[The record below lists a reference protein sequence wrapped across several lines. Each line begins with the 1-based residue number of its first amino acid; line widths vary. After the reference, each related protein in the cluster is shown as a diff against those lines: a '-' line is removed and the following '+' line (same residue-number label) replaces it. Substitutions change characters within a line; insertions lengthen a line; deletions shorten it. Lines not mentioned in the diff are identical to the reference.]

1 MGTRSW
7 FLLAFVG
14 ACSFDRSGVGGSSGT
29 VDAPPNAIDAMV
41 VPDAK
46 PADKDNDGVPD
57 AKDNCPN
64 VANPL
69 QRDHDADGLG
79 DICDNCPHLANP
91 IQEDNDE
98 DSVGD
103 LCDPHPAI
111 SGDRIAMFDGFYDDG
126 AGLPSGWLS
135 QAGDASTWSRS
146 GGFLRQTGGDANER
160 IITWL
165 QSSGFSNEA
174 IDVKVRI
181 DEVPPFATGQSGVRT
196 AGALVDFVGGTV
208 PAHYYLCVP
217 RDDLSM
223 STTTEAFIYRQEDG
237 QFFQGDHQAWGSEMA
252 PGMTYTMTVALG
264 EDMTRDPPDG
274 NARCHVAAAA
284 GPLDLTY
291 SGQLLAAETGSAG
304 LRTNGVKA
312 SFDYVVVYELGGP

>member
-7 FLLAFVG
+7 FLLLFAAG
-14 ACSFDRSGVGGSSGT
+14 CSFDRSGVGGNNGT
-29 VDAPPNAIDAMV
+29 VDAAPNAIDAMV

-98 DSVGD
+98 DTVGD

-126 AGLPSGWLS
+126 AGLPSGWTAGIGTTQSWQRAGGWL
-135 QAGDASTWSRS
+135 QQTAGDPVERLVTW
-146 GGFLRQTGGDANER
+146 GG
-160 IITWL
+160 
-165 QSSGFSNEA
+165 SSGFSNQA
-174 IDVKVRI
+174 IDIRVRI
-181 DEVPPFATGQSGVRT
+181 DEVPPATSTTNGVRT
-196 AGALVDFVGGTV
+196 AGAVLDFAGGVGSR
-208 PAHYYLCVP
+208 YFLCVL
-217 RDDLSM
+217 RDDVAST
-223 STTTEAFIYRQEDG
+223 TTTEASIYRFG
-237 QFFQGDHQAWGSEMA
+237 GGVFTQGDHQ
-252 PGMTYTMTVALG
+252 PYGMELAAGTTYAMTLVLG
-264 EDMTRDPPDG
+264 EDAQQVPPDG
-274 NARCHVAAAA
+274 VAFCKTSSP
-284 GPLDLTY
+284 GGTLTLN
-291 SGQLLAAETGSAG
+291 QTEPLAAIETGPAG

-312 SFDYVVVYELGGP
+312 SFDYVVVYELGSP